1 MAGIRLDT
9 AGVIVECPAC
19 GRPNRLPYAT
29 LGKTARCGHC
39 KAAVPPPAEPVE
51 VATTQAFDAATASS
65 ALPLV
70 VDFWAPWCGPC
81 KMMAPAFSQAAREFA
96 TRVRFAKVN
105 TEEQQALAAR
115 YGIRSIPTLVLFEGG
130 RERDRIAGAL
140 DAGRLASWLNQR
152 LPLRAGA

>member
-1 MAGIRLDT
+1 VSDKKH
-9 AGVIVECPAC
+9 IVCPHCHAVNRAPAARF
-19 GRPNRLPYAT
+19 GERPNCGVCHRPLFEGAPFA
-29 LGKTARCGHC
+29 LGSASFDTHIRRSDI
-39 KAAVPPPAEPVE
+39 PV
-51 VATTQAFDAATASS
+51 
-65 ALPLV
+65 L

-140 DAGRLASWLNQR
+140 DAGRLAAWLNQR
-152 LPLRAGA
+152 LPQRAGA